1 MHFYNKPQL
10 SWYGFHT
17 CIYKRNKMRKHS
29 TNQFSAN
36 NAGQFKESKKHI
48 PVKKNPRYI
57 YTEEDLG
64 EGILEAGI
72 KMPYIVTRQDNQNLQ
87 PWN

>member
-1 MHFYNKPQL
+1 
-10 SWYGFHT
+10 
-17 CIYKRNKMRKHS
+17 MRKYS
-29 TNQFSAN
+29 TNQFSAT
-36 NAGQFKESKKHI
+36 NAGRFKDSKKHI

-72 KMPYIVTRQDNQNLQ
+72 NMPYISNRKDSQNLQ